1 MHLSKSAVKAIIG
14 KIYRKIRHP
23 SPLGMKEMGDNS
35 FIFMPRKIRGRSCI
49 EIGKGT
55 QINNHAWIDA
65 IERYQHQKF
74 TPNIKIGDNVH
85 VGQYSCIMCID
96 TICIDDGCVL
106 SEYVYITDL
115 FHGFDP
121 TKGLIMN
128 QNLISKG
135 NVKIGESSFIGYR
148 ACIMPG
154 VTLGKHCVVGAN
166 SVVTKSFPDYSMI
179 AGSPAK
185 LIKTFSF
192 EKQDWVSV

>member
-1 MHLSKSAVKAIIG
+1 
-14 KIYRKIRHP
+14 
-23 SPLGMKEMGDNS
+23 
-35 FIFMPRKIRGRSCI
+35 
-49 EIGKGT
+49 
-55 QINNHAWIDA
+55 
-65 IERYQHQKF
+65 
-74 TPNIKIGDNVH
+74 
-85 VGQYSCIMCID
+85 MCID

-106 SEYVYITDL
+106 SEYVYMTDL

-121 TKGLIMN
+121 TKGLIMS
-128 QNLISKG
+128 QDLISKG
-135 NVKIGESSFIGYR
+135 SVKIGESSFIGYR

-179 AGSPAK
+179 AGSPAR

>member
-1 MHLSKSAVKAIIG
+1 MYLSKSAVKSNIG
-14 KIYRKIRHP
+14 KIYRKLRHP

-35 FIFMPRKIRGRSCI
+35 FIFMPRKIRGRSYI
-49 EIGKGT
+49 EIGNDT
-55 QINNHAWIDA
+55 CINSNAWIDA
-65 IERYQHQKF
+65 IERYQEQKF
-74 TPNIKIGDNVH
+74 TPSIKIGDNVH

-96 TICIDDGCVL
+96 SICIDDGCVL

-121 TKGLIMN
+121 TKGLIMS

-154 VTLGKHCVVGAN
+154 VTLGKHCIVGAN